1 MSINTT
7 PTTNFDQDAISLI
20 TEFEGFKPWV
30 YIDTEEGVP
39 TVGYGYALV
48 VQGANGTWN
57 PRPLDQINTH
67 FTGTSNSLSAV
78 DYAQLQL
85 LANGLNSGVSVAQ
98 QETTLNTIN
107 ANGYLSPTFSQDEA
121 QTLLQNVIPEYTAL
135 IKSRFTT
142 HLESSTQS
150 QTLFHQLEGSREMA
164 ALTSLAYNSPSLIG
178 KNLTT
183 ALQSGDR
190 LAAWYEIRYASNAP
204 KNGERSLGVDN
215 RRAQEAAT
223 FGLFSNPDGPADAQE
238 ALRVI
243 SFLDSKQSKIDAYN
257 NQLRHS
263 DGDGHSDG
271 DVLTDTEK
279 AIREAEINDALSDAE
294 AMLAAEGLQVASV
307 SGDTAVITDTTSGA
321 KIADVTIDTYF
332 VEYKYTDHDYVET
345 QTIFQNGATRT
356 VFDDGIETGDYT
368 SPEGIESSYLVTER
382 GGSWVAFEGD
392 NKQIYNNKDGS
403 RIEAEFIGESVVV
416 VTDLNTGQILD
427 IVDQL
432 AYESDR
438 YFDWNNDEQYETSTP
453 QPGQVGSGIGAEQ
466 QDGSVDF
473 GEGAGI
479 FSSSSGGADNVS
491 GQQDA
496 LNTSNAAGDTSSSG
510 TSTVQSKIDAT
521 IKLNIKDFT
530 TVEQSG
536 CFAADTPI
544 LMADGT
550 RKRIAD
556 IATNDEVMS
565 FDGLGELRK
574 GRVKRTFEFA
584 DREVVELKGLRCP
597 LAHRDEAA

>member
-1 MSINTT
+1 MPEVYELEEEAYEQQRYDFLLEQEESGDEKEKIYDDGEGNPTIGCGFNLNESTVLNAVLKQWGFDLDDDVQDIGYRNEIAEKLSSGWSDTLQGDLDKIMSDRAKVTGDTRTT
-7 PTTNFDQDAISLI
+7 F
-20 TEFEGFKPWV
+20 EFV
-30 YIDTEEGVP
+30 
-39 TVGYGYALV
+39 
-48 VQGANGTWN
+48 
-57 PRPLDQINTH
+57 
-67 FTGTSNSLSAV
+67 
-78 DYAQLQL
+78 
-85 LANGLNSGVSVAQ
+85 
-98 QETTLNTIN
+98 
-107 ANGYLSPTFSQDEA
+107 
-121 QTLLQNVIPEYTAL
+121 
-135 IKSRFTT
+135 
-142 HLESSTQS
+142 
-150 QTLFHQLEGSREMA
+150 EGSSEVKNTFNVLAGHYENTVTGSFSSYIPNSSERITFFSFA
-164 ALTSLAYNSPSLIG
+164 WNQNSTNPLLGDKLTSAWDQN
-178 KNLTT
+178 
-183 ALQSGDR
+183 DR
-190 LAAWYEIRYASNAP
+190 LATWYEIRYASNAP

-243 SFLDSKQSKIDAYN
+243 SFLESKQAEIDAYN
-257 NQLRHS
+257 TQLWHS
-263 DGDGHSDG
+263 NGDA
-271 DVLTDTEK
+271 LTDTEK
-279 AIREAEINDALSDAE
+279 GIREAEISDALFDAE
-294 AMLAAEGLQVASV
+294 AMLAAEGLQVVSV

-345 QTIFQNGATRT
+345 QTIFKNGATRT